1 LLDVSPVKVYTSF
14 KDNKMI
20 PKSIIYKLVRKSD
33 GLILAEGNKKEM
45 HRLQKKIV
53 NTRIWISASRPMV
66 GEYLKAG

>member
-1 LLDVSPVKVYTSF
+1 
-14 KDNKMI
+14 MI